1 MAVGSESVE
10 LNDGRRIGYAVYG
23 ATDGRPVM
31 FFSGT
36 PGSRLDARV
45 GGAGAVADQRGVRLV
60 VVERP
65 GYGLSDR
72 KPGRRVV
79 DWPDDVRQVA
89 DRLGLERF
97 SAYGYSGGGPHALA
111 CAARL
116 GDRVTAVAVSAAW
129 VCLE

>member
-1 MAVGSESVE
+1 
-10 LNDGRRIGYAVYG
+10 
-23 ATDGRPVM
+23 M

-45 GGAGAVADQRGVRLV
+45 GGADAVADQRGVRLI

-79 DWPDDVRQVA
+79 ESSKAVTWLAGFQT
-89 DRLGLERF
+89 RLRTSRG
-97 SAYGYSGGGPHALA
+97 AL
-111 CAARL
+111 
-116 GDRVTAVAVSAAW
+116 
-129 VCLE
+129 